1 MISFVEGGELCHELT
16 MLSGKLSTI
25 SLFTLWPD
33 YCQEPG
39 QCLDFSAIAMVGMS
53 LKQVAHVQKPSIVA
67 ELRQFCKDKWARIPP
82 Q

>member
-1 MISFVEGGELCHELT
+1 

-25 SLFTLWPD
+25 SLSTLRPD

-39 QCLDFSAIAMVGMS
+39 QCLDFSAVAMVGMS
-53 LKQVAHVQKPSIVA
+53 LKQVAHAQKPSVVA
-67 ELRQFCKDKWARIPP
+67 ELKKFLKDKWARIPP